1 MTGMLVAALVLGL
14 TLSLFL
20 ARWWQAALYNPGGFR
35 REFHGLRLGR
45 NFALVTLGTLAL
57 SMMASG
63 WLAEVGANALIVLV
77 AAYLL
82 HGLGLLHGI
91 VAAKGI
97 HVGWLITVY
106 ALTLIL
112 PQSTLLLAV
121 AAFADSWVD
130 IRARIK
136 KDGSAGQ
143 DT

>member
-1 MTGMLVAALVLGL
+1 M
-14 TLSLFL
+14 
-20 ARWWQAALYNPGGFR
+20 
-35 REFHGLRLGR
+35 
-45 NFALVTLGTLAL
+45 
-57 SMMASG
+57 
-63 WLAEVGANALIVLV
+63 
-77 AAYLL
+77 
-82 HGLGLLHGI
+82 GLLHGI

-136 KDGSAGQ
+136 KGGQAGQ